1 MVDQELEKYYNNYR
15 EMFATDGWKTLMQ
28 DLMNNASVINSV
40 ESAKDN
46 EDLFFRKGQLAVIAN
61 MLNLETQ
68 LNAAEE
74 QIEQEESEESEAA

>member
-1 MVDQELEKYYNNYR
+1 MIDQELEKYYNNNR

>member
-1 MVDQELEKYYNNYR
+1 
-15 EMFATDGWKTLMQ
+15 MQ
-28 DLMNNASVINSV
+28 DLMNNVSVINSV

>member
-1 MVDQELEKYYNNYR
+1 MIDQELEKYYNDYR
-15 EMFATDGWKTLMQ
+15 GMFATDGWKTLMQ
-28 DLMNNASVINSV
+28 DLMNNASVINSI

-46 EDLFFRKGQLAVIAN
+46 EDLYFRKGQLAVIAN

-74 QIEQEESEESEAA
+74 QVEQEEAEQPEED